1 MSVEIVTI
9 QGRGQIVIP
18 KEVRKALSISDGDAL
33 AVYAT
38 DKVIVMKPFRRPSE
52 EEFSAWLGNERRHRH
67 WRGRLSV
74 LLRRTAPADYRG
86 RGWGKARGLCHAG
99 NRGGI

>member
-52 EEFSAWLGNERRHRH
+52 EEFSEWLEEAQGWAKNAGIRKKDINDAVRSVRRRK
-67 WRGRLSV
+67 
-74 LLRRTAPADYRG
+74 
-86 RGWGKARGLCHAG
+86 GK
-99 NRGGI
+99 

>member
-38 DKVIVMKPFRRPSE
+38 DKLIVMKPFRRPSE
-52 EEFSAWLGNERRHRH
+52 EEFSEWLEEAQGWAKNAGIRKKDINDAVRSVRRRK
-67 WRGRLSV
+67 
-74 LLRRTAPADYRG
+74 
-86 RGWGKARGLCHAG
+86 GK
-99 NRGGI
+99 